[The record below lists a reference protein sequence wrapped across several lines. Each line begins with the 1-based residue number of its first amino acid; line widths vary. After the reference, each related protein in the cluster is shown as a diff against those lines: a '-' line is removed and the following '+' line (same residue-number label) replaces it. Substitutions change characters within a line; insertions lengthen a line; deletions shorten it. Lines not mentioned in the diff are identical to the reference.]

1 MFAGWRMLIRI
12 ASWILPRSTRSDWVR
27 KWEGAVRNWEAFL
40 LERDGPLPA
49 TYARIAAA
57 CCRAFPDAF
66 RLRFPRDSLRRFTR
80 GPAFVFIAAAVVFS
94 AMAALTSGFSGLR
107 GLLRPSPFPDA
118 CQLVLFGQADVFGVP
133 FGVESL
139 YVPTWQKESKLA
151 SGIAMYTLRPGRA
164 AVNTNFFDVLGA
176 RPLIGRTF
184 RPGDET
190 ALPSRAVIAYALW
203 RRTFSSDPSVIG
215 RTVSIDGRM
224 VKVIGVLPRDF
235 RALASD
241 LGYFTPLDPAL
252 APWIVGV
259 VARLKPGVAPEQ
271 LRAEL
276 FGISRAHKQ
285 RLRRLGTAMRL
296 LPLERPLSARLAIYG
311 AGLVMALILAAALI
325 AIERLPLHA
334 GWRYWSFLAGK
345 AGVSLAIVLALW
357 IELAGAIP
365 LEFVPGLAFNWT
377 FLILC
382 ACAVYW
388 AFHDQRRRCP
398 VCLGRLALPVTIGS
412 WSSSLFEPVS
422 TELLCER
429 GHGALC
435 IPETQSSVAEP
446 DSWTAMDDS
455 WRELFT
461 R

>member
-12 ASWILPRSTRSDWVR
+12 ASWILPRSTRPEWVR
-27 KWEGAVRNWEAFL
+27 KWEGAIRNWEAFL

-66 RLRFPRDSLRRFTR
+66 RLRFPHESLRRFAR
-80 GPAFVFIAAAVVFS
+80 GPLFVFTAAAAVFISIGIV
-94 AMAALTSGFSGLR
+94 TCGFSGFRDLV
-107 GLLRPSPFPDA
+107 RPLPFPGGN
-118 CQLVLFGQADVFGVP
+118 QLVLFGQTVFGVP
-133 FGVESL
+133 YGVPSIC
-139 YVPTWQKESKLA
+139 VPTWEKESKLA
-151 SGIAMYTLRPGRA
+151 SSFAIYTLGSRRA
-164 AVNTNFFDVLGA
+164 AVGTNFFDVLGA
-176 RPLIGRTF
+176 RPLIGRVF

-190 ALPSRAVIAYALW
+190 VLPAPAVITYALW
-203 RRTFSSDPSVIG
+203 RGAFSSDPSVIG

-224 VKVIGVLPRDF
+224 VTVIGVLPRNV
-235 RALASD
+235 RALAAG
-241 LGYFTPLDPAL
+241 LRYFTPLDPER
-252 APWIVGV
+252 APWIVGLIG
-259 VARLKPGVAPEQ
+259 RLKPGVAPER
-271 LRAEL
+271 LEAEL
-276 FGISRAHKQ
+276 LEINSAQKQ
-285 RLRRLGTAMRL
+285 HIFYLAGRIRL

-311 AGLVMALILAAALI
+311 AGLFIALILAAALI
-325 AIERLPLHA
+325 AIERLPVQA
-334 GWRYWSFLAGK
+334 GWRYWLFLAGK
-345 AGVSLAIVLALW
+345 AGASLAIVLALW
-357 IELAGAIP
+357 IELADAIP
-365 LEFVPGLAFNWT
+365 LEFVPGLAFNWM

-388 AFHDQRRRCP
+388 AFYDQRRRCP
-398 VCLGRLALPVTIGS
+398 VCLERLALPVTIGS